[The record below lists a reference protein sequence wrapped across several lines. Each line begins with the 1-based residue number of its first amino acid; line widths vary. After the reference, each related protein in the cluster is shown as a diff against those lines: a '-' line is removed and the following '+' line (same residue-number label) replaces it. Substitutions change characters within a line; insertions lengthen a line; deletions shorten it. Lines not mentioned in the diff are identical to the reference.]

1 MQAQE
6 TWSSKKSRL
15 VVVLIVEQMREGEG
29 MQEREEPP
37 LLVERQGD
45 TELASMKIRLL
56 AVKGIIRRAQPY
68 DIGTSVLQLASTTPI
83 LAGRKPGKSHWC
95 VLHLNR

>member
-1 MQAQE
+1 MRAQE

-15 VVVLIVEQMREGEG
+15 AGDLIVEQMREGER

-45 TELASMKIRLL
+45 TELASMNIRLL
-56 AVKGIIRRAQPY
+56 AVE
-68 DIGTSVLQLASTTPI
+68 GT
-83 LAGRKPGKSHWC
+83 
-95 VLHLNR
+95 